1 MPENATS
8 ETTPSRRQKPS
19 GPSTPTGPTLKVTL
33 VRSTIGYNRKQ
44 GEIIKGL
51 GLRKIGHTVEVLDH
65 PAMRGMIQKVRHMV
79 TVADA

>member
-1 MPENATS
+1 MS
-8 ETTPSRRQKPS
+8 ETTLRRQKPATLAAPK
-19 GPSTPTGPTLKVTL
+19 GKTLKVTL
-33 VRSTIGYNRKQ
+33 VRSVIGYNRKQ
-44 GEIIKGL
+44 GEIVKGL